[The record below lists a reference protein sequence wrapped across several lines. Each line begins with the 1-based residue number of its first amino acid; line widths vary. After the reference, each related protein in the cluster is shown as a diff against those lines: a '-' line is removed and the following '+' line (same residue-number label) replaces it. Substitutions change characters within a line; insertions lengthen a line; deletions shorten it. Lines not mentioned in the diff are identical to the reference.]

1 MRQRRN
7 ENAANPRWTRQA
19 ATLATALVA
28 LWVPASQAF
37 EIDVG
42 NPDIQLRWDNTI
54 RYNLSTR
61 VQGQDQALLKN
72 VNIDDGNRNFER
84 GRWFNRFDVLS
95 EADII
100 YKRSFGARVSAALWW
115 DPAYRT
121 LDSTSP
127 QTSNTLVNGL
137 PAVALSPF
145 TERYGEGPSAEFL
158 DAFVFA
164 NFDAGTIPINIKA
177 GQHTVYWGDSL
188 LLGGAIHGVSYAQN
202 SLDVWKG
209 LATPGAEA
217 KELFRP
223 RGGLTIQAQPHQDL
237 SLAVQWFYNWQAVR
251 YPESGTYL
259 SISDALNFG
268 ADSLILG
275 ANPFATAVP
284 GSPALLRAWRGNL
297 NTRQS
302 TYGGSLNDFGLAARW
317 SPEWLD
323 GTLGFYYRNATDIQ
337 PQVTVTPGF
346 AGLPAATCRAIGGT
360 VVAPGACIINSSVT
374 NAADLTRRGKAGE
387 YNLTYGE
394 DIHIIGVTLSKNI
407 AGISVGAEINYRENM
422 PLSSDPVQVLP
433 APLVPNTPGSIATTA
448 FPSSGTPGALGNTL
462 HGLVNAVGILPKTGV
477 WDTASYQA
485 ELTWMQWL
493 KVTQNEA
500 VFKGRDSYTLVDR
513 VSRNYWGLGL
523 NFTPTWFQVFP
534 GVDVLAP
541 LSFSIGLSGN
551 AAVSSGGN
559 EGTGQF
565 GAGVAFDIYSK
576 YRVDLKYV
584 GFFGDYSTNATG
596 AAFVTNGP
604 VAGLSDRGFVA
615 LTFKATF

>member
-1 MRQRRN
+1 
-7 ENAANPRWTRQA
+7 
-19 ATLATALVA
+19 V
-28 LWVPASQAF
+28 SQAF

-54 RYNLSTR
+54 RYNLANR
-61 VQGQDQALLKN
+61 VQSQDQALLKN
-72 VNIDDGNRNFER
+72 ANIDDGNRNFAR
-84 GRWFNRFDVLS
+84 GTWFNRFDVLT

-100 YKRSFGARVSAALWW
+100 FQRKYGARVSAALWW
-115 DPAYRT
+115 DPAYRS
-121 LDSTSP
+121 LDNTSP
-127 QTSNTLVNGL
+127 QTSNTLVNGR

-145 TERYGEGPSAEFL
+145 SQRYGEGPSGEFL

-164 NFDAGTIPINIKA
+164 NFDIGTIPVSIKA
-177 GQHTVYWGDSL
+177 GQHTVFWGDSL
-188 LLGGAIHGVSYAQN
+188 LLGGAVHGVSYAQN

-223 RGGLTIQAQPHQDL
+223 RGGLTLQAQPHQDL
-237 SLAVQWFYNWQAVR
+237 SVAFQWFYNWQAVR

-275 ANPFATAVP
+275 ANPFAAAVP
-284 GSPALLRAWRGNL
+284 GSPALLRAWRGGY

-302 TYGGSLNDFGLAARW
+302 VTSGSLGDFGIGARW
-317 SPEWLD
+317 SPDWLD

-337 PQVTVTPGF
+337 PQLSVTPGF
-346 AGLPAATCRAIGGT
+346 AALPAATCNAIGGI
-360 VVAPGACIINSSVT
+360 VVAPGACIINRNVT
-374 NAADLTRRGKAGE
+374 TVADLTQRGKAGE
-387 YNLTYGE
+387 YNLSYG
-394 DIHIIGVTLSKNI
+394 DNIHIIGVTLAKSI
-407 AGISVGAEINYRENM
+407 GGVSVGAEVNYRENM

-433 APLVPNTPGSIATTA
+433 APLVPSTPGAIATTA
-448 FPSSGTPGALGNTL
+448 FPSSGTPGALGNTV
-462 HGLVNAVGILPKTGV
+462 HALVNAVGIIPKSAF
-477 WDTASYQA
+477 WDTASFQA

-500 VFKGRDSYTLVDR
+500 VFKGRDNYQLLDR
-513 VSRNYWGLGL
+513 VSRSYWGLGV

-534 GVDVLAP
+534 GVDMLAP
-541 LSFSIGLSGN
+541 LSFSVGLGGN
-551 AAVSSGGN
+551 SAVASGGN
-559 EGTGQF
+559 DGTGQF
-565 GAGVAFDIYSK
+565 GAGVAVDIYSK

-604 VAGLSDRGFVA
+604 TAGLTDRGFVA